1 MDDLVR
7 YGVLAVALFYGI
19 LAGIAAGVL
28 YGLYILAMAFVTGN
42 YSTLIGVLI
51 PLMVLGFIY
60 GVVYLIL
67 KRLGIL

>member
-19 LAGIAAGVL
+19 LAGITAGVL

-42 YSTLIGVLI
+42 YATVFVILI

-67 KRLGIL
+67 KRFGIL